1 VRDNPVDT
9 LTLVYLA
16 RLRDAFGASGEAV
29 RPPADVATIA
39 SLRAWLA
46 ARGGVWATELAPERA
61 VRFAVNH
68 DIAQPETAVRPG
80 DEVALF
86 PPVTGG

>member
-1 VRDNPVDT
+1 MRDNPVDA

-16 RLRDAFGASGEAV
+16 RLRDAFGMATEAI
-29 RPPADVATIA
+29 RPPSAVTTVGA
-39 SLRAWLA
+39 LREHLA
-46 ARGGVWATELAPERA
+46 ARGGAWATELAPSRA

-68 DIAQPETAVRPG
+68 EIAQPDTILRPG
-80 DEVALF
+80 DEVALL